1 MTRWD
6 RVSPRA
12 RLPSGRWPVI
22 TARLAPCFRRGK
34 PPAGCAWQLLQT
46 AVLEEAAGAAE
57 GELNLL
63 ARAVTLAAQYGQRT
77 AAFQLV
83 EQHEERSAARGPLS
97 RLQRHGYRALRLA
110 VELACKNYPAAE
122 RWNLRIDWRA
132 IASLAWAVNLQLLL
146 AVLRGRTAR
155 INDLLRS
162 AGSGSRG
169 PLGPFDRGN
178 RLRFLGESALAA
190 GRPARA
196 RAFFEA
202 AVRAYA
208 KDPAFDAR
216 IRLALAIG
224 WMGTAHVSEL
234 NLDAAVRCFEKSMRL
249 FKDLGH
255 EYLYQAYGLELAQA
269 YRLQLRFREAQ
280 RLHSQVIAYAAAQ
293 KDRLLGYHQALR
305 SQALLAAAFCAVD
318 ANDRPRAFRLLRQM
332 RATFRTQRSARREA
346 GYQLARAAAF
356 MLARDP
362 RALLKARRALH
373 RSETLFR
380 RIGDGFQFGVA
391 QVHLQRARLE
401 LLLREPEAALAE
413 AARCES
419 AAQHDRR
426 RLSQIQN
433 DLVLLRSRVLLSERC
448 SNHGRLYEEVLR
460 SLGLARSPAT
470 LFQVYANLYHYTWRL
485 QDDLE
490 LTDSHLK
497 QAHAM
502 SQRLPP
508 ATFRRLCQEHLAAPV
523 TRRMS
528 RLFGGKIAVQN

>member
-1 MTRWD
+1 
-6 RVSPRA
+6 
-12 RLPSGRWPVI
+12 
-22 TARLAPCFRRGK
+22 
-34 PPAGCAWQLLQT
+34 
-46 AVLEEAAGAAE
+46 
-57 GELNLL
+57 
-63 ARAVTLAAQYGQRT
+63 
-77 AAFQLV
+77 
-83 EQHEERSAARGPLS
+83 
-97 RLQRHGYRALRLA
+97 
-110 VELACKNYPAAE
+110 
-122 RWNLRIDWRA
+122 
-132 IASLAWAVNLQLLL
+132 
-146 AVLRGRTAR
+146 
-155 INDLLRS
+155 
-162 AGSGSRG
+162 
-169 PLGPFDRGN
+169 
-178 RLRFLGESALAA
+178 
-190 GRPARA
+190 
-196 RAFFEA
+196 
-202 AVRAYA
+202 
-208 KDPAFDAR
+208 
-216 IRLALAIG
+216 
-224 WMGTAHVSEL
+224 
-234 NLDAAVRCFEKSMRL
+234 
-249 FKDLGH
+249 
-255 EYLYQAYGLELAQA
+255 
-269 YRLQLRFREAQ
+269 
-280 RLHSQVIAYAAAQ
+280 
-293 KDRLLGYHQALR
+293 
-305 SQALLAAAFCAVD
+305 
-318 ANDRPRAFRLLRQM
+318 
-332 RATFRTQRSARREA
+332 
-346 GYQLARAAAF
+346 

-419 AAQHDRR
+419 AALHDRR

-528 RLFGGKIAVQN
+528 RLFGGKMAVQN